1 MLLAGELR
9 SRSSSCSEEEVLAVS
24 ESAGRMRYRQ
34 LCELQPAVNNGVISH
49 GPTLWAYC
57 SSCCHLTWPDICS
70 PDTSRE
76 NNRRVHLSL
85 VCPRRGLVTG
95 ACFQEGGKCPVPAPT
110 VQILRHSL
118 CQYVAASHVSPA
130 QLRFVCGLLFAA
142 SCIESQK
149 ITIKLRY
156 LAAFIIFHG
165 GCAVLWR
172 CWLGS
177 RKGIRPVKK
186 WVMGYWRGYLSG
198 VRCKLAYDQLMPLP
212 LAVSCFS
219 KVQIGFTFL
228 VPAHPGTPGKRAVK
242 WV

>member
-95 ACFQEGGKCPVPAPT
+95 ACVQEEGKCPVQVPT
-110 VQILRHSL
+110 VQSLRHALRVNRHTRPSAL
-118 CQYVAASHVSPA
+118 VDQAGSPCHAYRVYRPTFYIPRSSSILSCCLPAALSQSHWATPA
-130 QLRFVCGLLFAA
+130 
-142 SCIESQK
+142 
-149 ITIKLRY
+149 T
-156 LAAFIIFHG
+156 
-165 GCAVLWR
+165 
-172 CWLGS
+172 
-177 RKGIRPVKK
+177 
-186 WVMGYWRGYLSG
+186 
-198 VRCKLAYDQLMPLP
+198 
-212 LAVSCFS
+212 
-219 KVQIGFTFL
+219 
-228 VPAHPGTPGKRAVK
+228 
-242 WV
+242 